1 MNAYQAIAKILIVDD
16 KPENLFALEK
26 TLTRLDAIEVMQA
39 ASGSEALGLT
49 LKNDFALA
57 IVDVQMPEMDGYE
70 LVELLRGNQGTANLP
85 VIFVSA
91 IFSDEYHH
99 RKGYDTGAVDFMS
112 KPFNPEILLSKVRV
126 FLDLYRQRAKLQEL
140 VDQVT
145 HANAEIQALNK
156 RLESE
161 NLRME
166 AELDVAQ
173 QLQQM
178 LLPTPAEIKQIEGLD
193 IAGFLQPATEVGGDY
208 YDVLEHNGR
217 IKIGIGDVTGHG
229 LESGIVALM
238 LQTAICTLMTSN
250 ITDHAKFIDILNR
263 TIHKNI
269 GRMSTDKSL
278 SLALF
283 DYVADPSGQAGEIT
297 VSGQH
302 EQVIVVRKGGQVEL
316 KDTFD
321 LGFPVGLIADIGE
334 HVNELSINLQPG
346 DGIVLYSDGITEAV
360 SETGEFY
367 GLERLCQVI
376 SQHWLQDSETLKQTV
391 IDDVQTFIGEQVVDD
406 DITLLVVKQR

>member
-1 MNAYQAIAKILIVDD
+1 
-16 KPENLFALEK
+16 
-26 TLTRLDAIEVMQA
+26 
-39 ASGSEALGLT
+39 
-49 LKNDFALA
+49 
-57 IVDVQMPEMDGYE
+57 
-70 LVELLRGNQGTANLP
+70 
-85 VIFVSA
+85 
-91 IFSDEYHH
+91 
-99 RKGYDTGAVDFMS
+99 
-112 KPFNPEILLSKVRV
+112 
-126 FLDLYRQRAKLQEL
+126 L

-178 LLPTPAEIKQIEGLD
+178 LLPTPAEIEQIEGLD
-193 IAGFLQPATEVGGDY
+193 IAGFMQPAAEVGGDY

-229 LESGIVALM
+229 LESGIIALM
-238 LQTAICTLMTSN
+238 LQTAICTLVTSD
-250 ITDHAKFIDILNR
+250 ITDRAKFIDILNR
-263 TIHKNI
+263 TIRKNI
-269 GRMSTDKSL
+269 RRMNTDKSL

-283 DYVADPSGQAGEIT
+283 DYVTAPSGQAGKIT

-346 DGIVLYSDGITEAV
+346 DGIVLYSDGITEA
-360 SETGEFY
+360 ENEAKEFY

-376 SQHWLQDSETLKQTV
+376 SKQWLQSSDTIKQAV
-391 IDDVQTFIGEQVVDD
+391 VDDVQAYIGEQIVYD